1 MFRRVLQSLTRSLQS
16 ATRAQAPDA
25 KRPVSSGSVLEKVA
39 KVERGGV
46 QKATAP
52 AAKGPAGLG
61 GNATAETLC
70 GITPQMSREEVA
82 ARLKL
87 LYRRYNRSAS
97 SLDAALRAESEQM
110 LNAIVDVREKHFG
123 EV

>member
-1 MFRRVLQSLTRSLQS
+1 MFRRVLQSITRSLQS
-16 ATRAQAPDA
+16 AARTQAPEA

-39 KVERGGV
+39 KVERGP
-46 QKATAP
+46 ATKGKT
-52 AAKGPAGLG
+52 AAANGPAGLG
-61 GNATAETLC
+61 GAASAEALC
-70 GITPQMSREEVA
+70 GITSKMSKDEVA

-97 SLDAALRAESEQM
+97 SLDASLRAESEQM